1 MPIKPDLRVHGK
13 ELEGLLRR
21 VAGLEGRG
29 GSTASAS
36 SAASASES
44 ELSGIVAD
52 LSVRLE
58 DIESQLADVETIGPK
73 KLAIKF
79 GARLE
84 SLDVRLKA
92 IEGGV
97 KP

>member
-58 DIESQLADVETIGPK
+58 DIEIQLADVETIGPK
-73 KLAIKF
+73 KLMIKI
-79 GARLE
+79 GARMD
-84 SLDVRLKA
+84 SLDARLKA
-92 IEGGV
+92 VEGGV
-97 KP
+97 K